1 MTLPPPNAGPPLPI
15 AILGG
20 GISGLAAAHRL
31 TELLPGWPIKLYE
44 ASPMLGGVLHTEHSA
59 NYLIEHSAD
68 NFLTRLPWAKELCE
82 RVGLAS
88 ELLPT
93 EASLRRA
100 LVVNRGQV
108 VPVPEAFVLMSA
120 RKLWPVLS
128 SPVLS
133 LAGKLRL
140 AMEPFIAKRTDTT
153 DESVA
158 SFARRRLGIEAFERL
173 VQPLVAGIYTADP
186 ELLSMQATLPQFVEM
201 EQKFGS
207 LWRGTRGQATGTDS
221 GAQYS
226 AFVAP
231 RGGMGQLVDAI
242 AERLPTGCVEL
253 STPIERVEATESGA
267 WQLQTTS
274 GEVIDASAVIVATP
288 APRAAR
294 LLSQVDEPLSTLLE
308 SIKLASTA
316 IVVLGVERAQVATP
330 IPGFGF
336 VVPQVERRQ
345 IIAASFSSLKF
356 PDRAPEGRLLIR
368 VFIGGALQPELLDCN
383 DTELVALARQELADL
398 VGLSGEPDFTEVVRW
413 PASMPQYHVRH
424 LDRVEQIEQLTAQH
438 PGLALAGNAYRGVGI
453 PQCIRSGEQAAQQ
466 IADYLLISSAATR

>member
-1 MTLPPPNAGPPLPI
+1 MSPASLIAGSKPPI
-15 AILGG
+15 AIVGG

-31 TELLPGWPIKLYE
+31 TELLPDWPIKLFE
-44 ASPMLGGVLHTEHSA
+44 ASSRLGGVLHTEHA
-59 NYLIEHSAD
+59 EGYLIEHSAD

-82 RVGLAS
+82 RVGIAK

-93 EASLRRA
+93 EPSLRRA

-120 RKLWPVLS
+120 RKLWPVLT

-133 LAGKLRL
+133 AAGKLRL
-140 AMEPFIAKRTDTT
+140 AMEAFVAKRTDST

-158 SFARRRLGIEAFERL
+158 SFARRRLGREAFEQL

-207 LWRGTRGQATGTDS
+207 LWRGTRGQASGTDS

-242 AERLPTGCVEL
+242 AERLPPGSVEL
-253 STPIERVEATESGA
+253 NTAIERVQQTDSGA

-274 GEVIDASAVIVATP
+274 GQRIEAAAVVIATP
-288 APRAAR
+288 APRAAK
-294 LLSQVDEPLSTLLE
+294 LLSLVDEPLSKLLG
-308 SIKLASTA
+308 SIRLASTA
-316 IVVLGVERAQVATP
+316 IVVLGVERAQVAKP

-336 VVPQVERRQ
+336 VVPQVEGRQ
-345 IIAASFSSLKF
+345 IIAASFSSVKF
-356 PDRAPEGRLLIR
+356 PDRAPDGRLLIR
-368 VFIGGALQPELLDCN
+368 VFIGGALQPELLERSDA
-383 DTELVALARQELADL
+383 ELVSLARQELREL
-398 VGLSGEPDFTEVVRW
+398 VGLTGEPDLTNVVRW
-413 PASMPQYHVRH
+413 PASMPQYHVGH
-424 LDRVEQIEQLTAQH
+424 LDRVMQIEQLTAQH
-438 PGLALAGNAYRGVGI
+438 PGLAIAGNAYRGVGI

-466 IADYLLISSAATR
+466 IADHLLGA